1 MPGFWADPEVA
12 RTSVQEIKSLKNW
25 LTPYDTLNHRLEG
38 ALEMAELLAA
48 DSPDLTQIPG
58 LAERYG
64 LQFGP
69 PDWVSDLV
77 SAYGL
82 TPPS

>member
-1 MPGFWADPEVA
+1 MHTMWNAGSVPARMIEIISPAGFEHFF
-12 RTSVQEIKSLKNW
+12 RE
-25 LTPYDTLNHRLEG
+25 LT
-38 ALEMAELLAA
+38 ELLAA

-58 LAERYG
+58 IAERYG